1 MSMVLSEKELQE
13 LHDVLLDA
21 MVQFDVV
28 CKENGIQYFLG
39 GGTLLGAIRHGGF
52 IPWDDDVDLM
62 MTRAD
67 YDRLCSLPQEAFGP
81 RLFLQTYQT
90 DPEYHGD
97 MAKIRL
103 NGTTYATE
111 FSSRFP
117 QMHQGIFIDIFA
129 HDPTART
136 RLGRKMHIFLTTLC
150 RSMVFHKWEETPM
163 QYYGKHKLACK
174 VVTFFIRRVPMR
186 FLEGLREWVYRMF
199 SRSNSGLLYDGMGMH
214 LSHGAFPAAW
224 LKEAVEVPFEGYR
237 LPVPKEYDKYLRYS
251 YGDYMKIPAEH
262 QRRLHFIRT
271 LSLTQ
276 SFHGVKLDRES
287 TESD

>member
-1 MSMVLSEKELQE
+1 MVLSENDLKH
-13 LHDVLLDA
+13 LHEVLLSV
-21 MVQFDVV
+21 MLEFDEL
-28 CKENGIQYFLG
+28 CRRNGIRYFLG

-67 YDRLCSLPQEAFGP
+67 YDKLCSLPQEAFGP
-81 RLFLQTYQT
+81 RLFLQTFQT

-103 NGTTYATE
+103 NGTVYATE

-136 RLGRKMHIFLTTLC
+136 RPGRKLHIFLTLLC
-150 RSMVFHKWEETPM
+150 RSMVFHKWEQTPM
-163 QYYGKHKLACK
+163 QDYGKHK
-174 VVTFFIRRVPMR
+174 FFCRIATGFVRVMPMVR
-186 FLEGLREWVYRMF
+186 LEKLRERVYRLF

-214 LSHGAFPAAW
+214 LRHGAFPAAW
-224 LKEAVEVPFEGYR
+224 LEEAVEVPFEGHL

-251 YGDYMKIPAEH
+251 YGDYMKIPGEDE
-262 QRRLHFIRT
+262 RRLHNIR
-271 LSLTQ
+271 SFSTQ
-276 SFHGVKLDRES
+276 E
-287 TESD
+287 E